1 MLPITVN
8 WERSPSAPSPVFGYN
23 TKQNY
28 SPEPTDNVYDSGK
41 FDTINPNVFMG
52 KRASDGKL
60 NFQQYGKMFSQS
72 YNADRNNS
80 AWESNVSWAGN
91 TGMSKRANYQGE
103 SVNFDQELNSSQLSS
118 IIIQDVIPRLNKIQ
132 MGVDGKGTQDPFSA
146 SAKSDT
152 DIWNHINQYVWGKSG
167 SESSPKGDWAAN
179 PNAPI
184 PQIWKNRTNIQTN
197 AKMMNNLQSQINA
210 AKDERDSIQ
219 AKLEG
224 KAMRNHTHANYALKN
239 HSHNN
244 GGNNDDEKDCGWF
257 GEKCWDNPI
266 GGLIPSLSLTTV
278 ALGGLAAYFL
288 LGKK

>member
-28 SPEPTDNVYDSGK
+28 SPQSTDNIYDDGR
-41 FDTINPNVFMG
+41 FDKINPNVFMG

-103 SVNFDQELNSSQLSS
+103 SVNFDQELNTNQIST
-118 IIIQDVIPRLNKIQ
+118 IITQDIIPRLNKIQ
-132 MGVDGKGTQDPFSA
+132 MQYPQDPFSA

-152 DIWNHINQYVWGKSG
+152 DIWNNINRYIWGKSG
-167 SESSPKGDWAAN
+167 AESSPKGDWQADE
-179 PNAPI
+179 NAIFPRVQRNQSAI
-184 PQIWKNRTNIQTN
+184 KVMENQHVDFQKQLNE
-197 AKMMNNLQSQINA
+197 AKA
-210 AKDERDSIQ
+210 ERDSIQ
-219 AKLEG
+219 IKLDG
-224 KAMRNHTHANYALKN
+224 KAMRNHTHANF
-239 HSHNN
+239 
-244 GGNNDDEKDCGWF
+244 GNNDDNNDEKDCGWF
-257 GEKCWDNPI
+257 GEKCWDNPLDN
-266 GGLIPSLSLTTV
+266 LIPSLSLTTV

-288 LGKK
+288 LRKK

>member
-8 WERSPSAPSPVFGYN
+8 WERSPSAPTPVFGYN

-28 SPEPTDNVYDSGK
+28 SPQPTDNIYDDGR
-41 FDTINPNVFMG
+41 FDKINPNVFMG

-60 NFQQYGKMFSQS
+60 NFNQYGKMFSQ
-72 YNADRNNS
+72 DNNS

-118 IIIQDVIPRLNKIQ
+118 IVIQDIIPRLNKIQ
-132 MGVDGKGTQDPFSA
+132 MEYPQDPFSA

-152 DIWNHINQYVWGKSG
+152 DVWNHINRYIWGKSG
-167 SESSPKGDWAAN
+167 AESSPEGDWAAN

-184 PQIWKNRTNIQTN
+184 PQIWKNKDNIST
-197 AKMMNNLQSQINA
+197 NLQRSSVIHKDLQRQLNE

-219 AKLEG
+219 EKLEG
-224 KAMRNHTHANYALKN
+224 KAMRNHTHQGLGLPPITITTPKPPSLNP
-239 HSHNN
+239 
-244 GGNNDDEKDCGWF
+244 F
-257 GEKCWDNPI
+257 DN
-266 GGLIPSLSLTTV
+266 LIPSLSLTTI

>member
-28 SPEPTDNVYDSGK
+28 SPEPTDNIYDSGK

-80 AWESNVSWAGN
+80 EWESNVSWAGN

-103 SVNFDQELNSSQLSS
+103 SVNFDQELNTNQIST
-118 IIIQDVIPRLNKIQ
+118 IITQDIIPRLNKIQ
-132 MGVDGKGTQDPFSA
+132 MQYPQDPFSS

-152 DIWNHINQYVWGKSG
+152 DIWNNINRYIWGKSG
-167 SESSPKGDWAAN
+167 AESTPKGDWQADE
-179 PNAPI
+179 NAIFPRV
-184 PQIWKNRTNIQTN
+184 QRNESSIQVMEN
-197 AKMMNNLQSQINA
+197 QHVDFQRQLNEAKA
-210 AKDERDSIQ
+210 ERDSIQ
-219 AKLEG
+219 EKLEN
-224 KAMRNHTHANYALKN
+224 KAMRNHTHAGL
-239 HSHNN
+239 
-244 GGNNDDEKDCGWF
+244 GLP
-257 GEKCWDNPI
+257 PI
-266 GGLIPSLSLTTV
+266 TVTTPEPPSLIPSLSLTTI

>member
-8 WERSPSAPSPVFGYN
+8 WERSVSAPSPVFGYN

-103 SVNFDQELNSSQLSS
+103 SVNFDQELNTNQLST
-118 IIIQDVIPRLNKIQ
+118 IVIQDIIPRLNKIQ
-132 MGVDGKGTQDPFSA
+132 MGVDGKGKQDPFSA

-152 DIWNHINQYVWGKSG
+152 DIWNNINRYIWGKSG
-167 SESSPKGDWAAN
+167 AESSPKGDWQADE
-179 PNAPI
+179 NAIFPRV
-184 PQIWKNRTNIQTN
+184 QRNESSIQVMEN
-197 AKMMNNLQSQINA
+197 QHVDFQRQLNEAKA
-210 AKDERDSIQ
+210 ERDSIQ
-219 AKLEG
+219 EKLEN
-224 KAMRNHTHANYALKN
+224 KAMRNHTHQGL
-239 HSHNN
+239 
-244 GGNNDDEKDCGWF
+244 GLP
-257 GEKCWDNPI
+257 PI
-266 GGLIPSLSLTTV
+266 TITPPQPPSLIPSLSLTTV